1 MTPASSSAP
10 YLVEQG
16 SVPDADAEAVLDAAA
31 LAPVAA
37 EVIEVTGPGALD
49 CLQGLFTNDLQRPG
63 DGAFLYGAVLSPKGM
78 ILSDL
83 WTLRREG
90 SVFLVVPSDGRA
102 AVDLVLQKSLPPRL
116 ARPASRPTIEVWRL
130 AGPRALEV
138 AASAGLPV
146 PEPGRSASCEVAGAA
161 VLAAR
166 PQAAAPFGLELH
178 AEADRW
184 PAIKQALGAAGAR
197 EAGPRALEIARILAG
212 WPRLGAE
219 IDEKTLPQEVRFDDL
234 DGVSYTKG
242 CYTGQETV
250 ARVHFRGHVNRVMAG
265 LWWTAPPNLRAAPTV
280 VAEDRVVGR
289 VTSVA
294 WVPPFERFVGLAK
307 IRREANR
314 RGRVI
319 AFRATAHIV
328 PLPFPE
334 MI

>member
-1 MTPASSSAP
+1 
-10 YLVEQG
+10 LVNG
-16 SVPDADAEAVLDAAA
+16 
-31 LAPVAA
+31 
-37 EVIEVTGPGALD
+37 GA
-49 CLQGLFTNDLQRPG
+49 T
-63 DGAFLYGAVLSPKGM
+63 V
-78 ILSDL
+78 
-83 WTLRREG
+83 
-90 SVFLVVPSDGRA
+90 
-102 AVDLVLQKSLPPRL
+102 
-116 ARPASRPTIEVWRL
+116 
-130 AGPRALEV
+130 
-138 AASAGLPV
+138 
-146 PEPGRSASCEVAGAA
+146 
-161 VLAAR
+161 AAR

-178 AEADRW
+178 TETGGW
-184 PAIKQALGAAGAR
+184 PAVLEALTEAGAR
-197 EAGPRALEIARILAG
+197 RAGPTALEIARILAG

-280 VAEDRVVGR
+280 VAEDRMVGR

-294 WVPPFERFVGLAK
+294 WVPPFERFIGLAK